1 MYRYCADYSFGK
13 TGSFNIIL
21 RNLRKIN
28 LPLAEF
34 ERRPMEILQH
44 LKELVGVAAFAL
56 LEQKINSSLKIV
68 FEIKEDKTVGFTRMI
83 ELAEKSY
90 LSAEM

>member
-1 MYRYCADYSFGK
+1 MTTVLGRQVVSTLYSGITERF
-13 TGSFNIIL
+13 
-21 RNLRKIN
+21 N
-28 LPLAEF
+28 LPLVEF
-34 ERRPMEILQH
+34 ERRPMEMLQH

-68 FEIKEDKTVGFTRMI
+68 FEIKEDKTIGLTRMI
-83 ELAEKSY
+83 ELAKKSY

>member
-1 MYRYCADYSFGK
+1 MTTVLGRQSVSTLYFGI
-13 TGSFNIIL
+13 TERF
-21 RNLRKIN
+21 N
-28 LPLAEF
+28 LPLVEF
-34 ERRPMEILQH
+34 ERRPMEMLQH

-68 FEIKEDKTVGFTRMI
+68 FEIKEDKTIGLPRMI
-83 ELAEKSY
+83 ELAKKSY

>member
-1 MYRYCADYSFGK
+1 MGRQSVSTLYFGIAER
-13 TGSFNIIL
+13 F
-21 RNLRKIN
+21 N

-34 ERRPMEILQH
+34 ERRPMEMLQH

-56 LEQKINSSLKIV
+56 LEPKINSSLKVV
-68 FEIKEDKTVGFTRMI
+68 FEIKEDKTIGLTRMI
-83 ELAEKSY
+83 ELAKKSY

>member
-1 MYRYCADYSFGK
+1 M
-13 TGSFNIIL
+13 
-21 RNLRKIN
+21 
-28 LPLAEF
+28 
-34 ERRPMEILQH
+34 LQH

-68 FEIKEDKTVGFTRMI
+68 FEIKEDKTIGLTRMI
-83 ELAEKSY
+83 GLAEKSY